1 MACVKKNI
9 FFLFFFFCLSILFF
23 VSSRNRKT
31 ITRSS
36 NHPPGAKDIDMFINF
51 LLLNKRRRQQQHTY
65 MPLDTITKT
74 TLCTT
79 YVGSTGCLSF
89 EFLCMYKYSC
99 DKTISIQL
107 SIVVKV
113 SLDAKVKTK

>member
-1 MACVKKNI
+1 MAGVKSNI
-9 FFLFFFFCLSILFF
+9 FFFYFIHFLLSTLFPFLS
-23 VSSRNRKT
+23 SKNRKT
-31 ITRSS
+31 ITHSS

-65 MPLDTITKT
+65 MPLDTITIT

-79 YVGSTGCLSF
+79 YVGWMPLF
-89 EFLCMYKYSC
+89 KFLCMYKYSC

-113 SLDAKVKTK
+113 SFDAKVKTK